1 VKVLIACGMASANLL
16 NVRSWCIRSMALS
29 MLCHADALVWECY
42 IFVLNAYFT
51 FPGYELAYI
60 QENIISV
67 HNI

>member
-1 VKVLIACGMASANLL
+1 
-16 NVRSWCIRSMALS
+16 MALS